1 MKRVKECFKNSPGS
15 LQRRFCANNGDGLV
29 AIKQRVP
36 SFHGRNMINL
46 QLNYDK
52 NGKALLYRAIPWK
65 EFLVDRDYLS

>member
-1 MKRVKECFKNSPGS
+1 MQTMGMVWWP
-15 LQRRFCANNGDGLV
+15 
-29 AIKQRVP
+29 IKQRVS